1 MMPAFHVRRLN
12 AEEDPRMKLR
22 GLRQARQR
30 NGLSLSQL
38 ATLTGLRRDVITHLE
53 QGRNEPQPYEVQRL
67 TAALGATVT
76 DLVGIAPLAS
86 VGPASLKSAS

>member
-1 MMPAFHVRRLN
+1 
-12 AEEDPRMKLR
+12 MKLR

-67 TAALGATVT
+67 AAALGATVA
-76 DLVGIAPLAS
+76 DLVGIGPLAS
-86 VGPASLKSAS
+86 IGSASLKSAS